1 MTVQMPTAPREKVEG
16 PATVTEMRRFKVFRY
31 KRGDAESRFDDFD
44 VPVGPRTSVLDAL
57 RWIEVHADRTL
68 AIRHSC
74 FHASCGTCG
83 LRINGREGLACVTFV
98 GDLGRTITVEP
109 EANMPILAD
118 LVLDM
123 REFYARFPDQLPVV
137 RSSELLPGAVPPDGI
152 DRFERFEDC
161 IECGLCLSACPIAA
175 TTDEYV
181 GPAALAAAQRLIE
194 EPRSSDVD
202 AILRWSD
209 APNAVWRCHAA
220 FECTEACPSNVRPAE
235 RIMAL
240 RRVLTEGLEP
250 LGRAEVRIGDP
261 AHDEVA
267 AGDARPED
275 GW

>member
-1 MTVQMPTAPREKVEG
+1 MPTAPREKVEG
-16 PATVTEMRRFKVFRY
+16 PATVTKMRRFKVFRY

-123 REFYARFPDQLPVV
+123 REFYARSARASSCPA
-137 RSSELLPGAVPPDGI
+137 RSRPTASTDSSGSRIAS
-152 DRFERFEDC
+152 
-161 IECGLCLSACPIAA
+161 SAACACRRA
-175 TTDEYV
+175 
-181 GPAALAAAQRLIE
+181 RS
-194 EPRSSDVD
+194 PRRRTNTSGRRRSRRHSD
-202 AILRWSD
+202 
-209 APNAVWRCHAA
+209 
-220 FECTEACPSNVRPAE
+220 
-235 RIMAL
+235 
-240 RRVLTEGLEP
+240 
-250 LGRAEVRIGDP
+250 
-261 AHDEVA
+261 
-267 AGDARPED
+267 
-275 GW
+275 